1 MMAKKV
7 PSPKSKR
14 DVRFLV
20 LYAIDVKD
28 NGKKVG
34 DVFINNCYSLEPL
47 LALKEIEIIQDRNV
61 RAKSDKTF
69 HMVVS
74 FPHDEIPMTEQLND
88 IEQSLCESVGLGHHQ
103 RISATHINTDNYHL
117 HVVINKID
125 PDTYKI
131 VDKYRDAIALMAKC
145 AELEKQHGLKLE
157 HWNEKDNQLRHTDNI
172 IDHFS
177 GEQSLLSWCSE
188 NIKDELEDTLTKAS
202 RWSDVHRVLNQ
213 NGLKLERAG
222 SGLVIKTTDDKAA
235 IKASSLSR
243 NLSLKKLESTLGPF
257 SSPSTTKSRQPSR
270 YVNDKNDYLYT
281 AFQKHKQEQAKNRK
295 ARLAT
300 LKQTAARQRLTL
312 RVEHALA
319 REKLK
324 ATALSGYLKRDAY
337 KRLSANHKVAQK
349 IVTTHY
355 ANERKKAFEQHPSMT
370 FRDYLQWRALD
381 GHKASLIKLRYKQ
394 PNLSATNGITGE
406 GDKFLS
412 APSKTI
418 DKHGHV
424 HYQYH
429 GQTVRDDGRQLS
441 ASDDAVSVKPLVE
454 MAILKYGR
462 DIIVQ
467 GDDTFKRKVEACITD
482 NGLNVRLAGMK
493 SPLEDFIDKRNKDRE
508 KITSI
513 PIHKP
518 FTEKQSGTFSFEGY
532 RNVRDE
538 SVVLL
543 KQRDT
548 MYVKSF
554 PRSELGYYKSLHKG
568 VSLSLNPQRGH
579 EQDNEWER

>member
-1 MMAKKV
+1 MIAKKV
-7 PSPKSKR
+7 LSKKATR
-14 DVRFLV
+14 SARGLV
-20 LYAIDVKD
+20 SYMLDEHKKD
-28 NGKKVG
+28 KVG
-34 DVFINNCYSLEPL
+34 EVFITNCYSLEPL
-47 LALKEIEIIQDRNV
+47 LALKEIEIIQDRND

-69 HMVVS
+69 HMMIS
-74 FPHDEIPMTEQLND
+74 FPVGEIPTTEQLND

-103 RISATHINTDNYHL
+103 RISVTHTNTDNYHL
-117 HVVINKID
+117 HVAINKID

-131 VDKYRDAIALMAKC
+131 TSKYRECHDMMKC
-145 AELEKQHGLKLE
+145 CAMLEVKHNLTMTHKMNFHDRKLANGL
-157 HWNEKDNQLRHTDNI
+157 
-172 IDHFS
+172 DHYS
-177 GEQSLLSWCSE
+177 GEQSLLSWASE
-188 NIKDELEDTLTKAS
+188 YVKEELENVLPQAKS
-202 RWSDVHRVLNQ
+202 WSDIHRVFAHY
-213 NGLKLERAG
+213 GLKLERAG

-243 NLSLKKLESTLGPF
+243 NLSLKKLASTLGVF
-257 SSPSTTKSRQPSR
+257 SSPSTTKPRQPSR

-281 AFQKHKQEQAKNRK
+281 AFQKHKQEQAQNRK

-324 ATALSGYLKRDAY
+324 VTVLSGYLKRDAY
-337 KRLSANHKVAQK
+337 KRLSANHKGAQK

-355 ANERKKAFEQHPSMT
+355 ANERKKVFEQHPSMT

-381 GHKASLIKLRYKQ
+381 GHKASLIKLRHKQ
-394 PNLSATNGITGE
+394 PNISTNGITGE

-412 APSKTI
+412 APSKTV

-467 GDDTFKRKVEACITD
+467 GDDTFKRKVEACISD

-518 FTEKQSGTFSFEGY
+518 FTEKQTGTFSFEGY

-554 PRSELGYYKSLHKG
+554 PRSELDYYKSLHKG

-579 EQDNEWER
+579 EQENEWER